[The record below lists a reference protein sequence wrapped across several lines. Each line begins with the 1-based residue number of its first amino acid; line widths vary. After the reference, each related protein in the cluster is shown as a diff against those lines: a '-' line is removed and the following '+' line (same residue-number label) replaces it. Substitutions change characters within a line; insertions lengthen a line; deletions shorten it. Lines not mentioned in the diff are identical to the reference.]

1 MSLINCEMNVIL
13 TWSPNCV
20 ITGQGDDYIAGYL
33 LDYPYLKKYY
43 KTIAIDLGKQQAL
56 NADLKAIQTLNLTGN
71 LDQQGTMFFS
81 LLKKRKKPF

>member
-1 MSLINCEMNVIL
+1 MPLINCEMNVIL

-20 ITGQGDDYIAGYL
+20 ITGQGDEYIAGYF

-56 NADLKAIQTLNLTGN
+56 NADLKAIQPLNLTGN
-71 LDQQGTMFFS
+71 LDQQGTRFFS